1 MRWPVWPFFV
11 YVSTE
16 TSYRPQCVDCGMD
29 SPMTN
34 TNYTLISQT
43 GWRLTRVQQKDTVAM
58 EWRCPSCW
66 ARMRGQTKDKDKDG
80 KGRRDSVP
88 FGGLF
93 RGRKP

>member
-1 MRWPVWPFFV
+1 
-11 YVSTE
+11 
-16 TSYRPQCVDCGMD
+16 
-29 SPMTN
+29 MTN

-43 GWRLTRVQQKDTVAM
+43 GWRLTRAQHQDTVTM

-66 ARMRGQTKDKDKDG
+66 ARMRAQSKDKDKDG

-88 FGGLF
+88 FGGFF